1 MKQKSLLFAI
11 LFVTSLFFCGP
22 REAKKNAPAV
32 VFSPKDFETVVSM
45 VDSHYIDKNINKNR
59 AFTDAA
65 VYMMMSLPHPL
76 YLFPESYLAERTKY
90 EEPDEIFPGKSF
102 KISPSHKFVL
112 FDPDYEKVEE
122 IQKAKQKK
130 NENRKL
136 SDQELKDLLAKEKQ
150 KKQVLTAK
158 WDEINFSKKDFETVL
173 AYLQDNLDKYKESP
187 FKNKKDSEGKEEASS
202 GVYNYLGGDHDE
214 DSDSEES
221 ISPSKGFT
229 VDNALFNAANGYLAS
244 LDPHSNVFLKEIW
257 EESMAKI
264 NDSSFEGIGAIL
276 SGGGLKEV
284 VIENPLEGSP
294 AVNAGIRSGDVIQS
308 VDDKPIKGLP
318 LDKVVRK
325 IKGKKGTKVKLTLR
339 RKGIT
344 GVIDIFVTRD
354 KIEIKNISSRLIKDN
369 EDIAY
374 IKLSGF
380 VKNSEE
386 SADNQIEKSLRALEK
401 EAKDKGIELSALVL
415 DLRNNA
421 GGYLD
426 LAIDIADMF
435 IEKGLIVSTKVP
447 NRSPEEA
454 YARIKDITNLPLVIL
469 VNSKSASA
477 SEIVAS
483 AIQHHGRGLILGE
496 RTFGKA
502 TVQKLLDLKGNS
514 DYVLKITNSRYYSPS
529 GNTIQVVGVSP
540 DIDVSEEADGS
551 FPFRYREE
559 DMWNHLPKIDYDG
572 KVKSKFDI
580 AKIQDWVKK
589 NGKAE
594 IYLQEHKSD
603 AIKPDYM
610 LIRSVDFIRGLLE
623 INSK

>member
-1 MKQKSLLFAI
+1 LKQKSLLFAI

-22 REAKKNAPAV
+22 REAKKTAPAV

-59 AFTDAA
+59 AYTDAA
-65 VYMMMSLPHPL
+65 VYMMLSLPHPL
-76 YLFPESYLAERTKY
+76 YLFPESYMAERNKF
-90 EEPDEIFPGKSF
+90 EEADEIFPGKSF
-102 KISPSHKFVL
+102 KISPSHKYVV
-112 FDPDYEKVEE
+112 FDPDYDKVEE

-158 WDEINFSKKDFETVL
+158 WEEINFSKKDFETVL
-173 AYLQDNLDKYKESP
+173 AYVQDNLDKYKESP
-187 FKNKKDSEGKEEASS
+187 FKNKKETEGKEEPSS
-202 GVYNYLGGDHDE
+202 GVYNYLGGDHEE

-229 VDNALFNAANGYLAS
+229 IDNALFNAANGYLAS

-276 SGGGLKEV
+276 SGGGLKDV
-284 VIENPLEGSP
+284 VVENPLEGSP
-294 AVNAGIRSGDVIQS
+294 AVNAGVRSGDVIQS

-401 EAKDKGIELSALVL
+401 EAKEKGIELSALVL

-540 DIDVSEEADGS
+540 DIDVSEEPDGT

-572 KVKSKFDI
+572 KVKSKFDVG
-580 AKIQDWVKK
+580 KIQDWVKK
-589 NGKAE
+589 HGKAE
-594 IYLQEHKSD
+594 SYLQEHKAD
-603 AIKPDYM
+603 AIKPDFM
-610 LIRSVDFIRGLLE
+610 LIRSVDYIRGFLDT
-623 INSK
+623 NSK